1 MGIRLTRIVKRIAV
15 CNSRC
20 WKDSFKLC
28 TEYVVTTRH
37 TCNESFLL
45 SEGESVY
52 RELFSRH
59 LHRDVCL
66 QFLEL
71 IKTVCGELYE
81 DGAMQKRFTVFA
93 KVVHQLDHIAE
104 ISFTHNRVF
113 EVVGVRQHL
122 VLAAC
127 VLQYLALFETIHET
141 GVHVKGYGF
150 LIPEARQDGLV
161 CGVGRIFL
169 DCPNATEAVATYK
182 VIDIEFDGRG
192 NDHVEEVFHIC
203 FA

>member
-1 MGIRLTRIVKRIAV
+1 
-15 CNSRC
+15 
-20 WKDSFKLC
+20 
-28 TEYVVTTRH
+28 
-37 TCNESFLL
+37 
-45 SEGESVY
+45 
-52 RELFSRH
+52 
-59 LHRDVCL
+59 
-66 QFLEL
+66 
-71 IKTVCGELYE
+71 
-81 DGAMQKRFTVFA
+81 MQKRLTVFA

-122 VLAAC
+122 VLTAC
-127 VLQYLALFETIHET
+127 VLQDLSLFETVNET

-150 LIPEARQDGLV
+150 LIPEARKDSLIRS
-161 CGVGRIFL
+161 VGRIFL

-192 NDHVEEVFHIC
+192 YDHVEEVFHIG